1 MAIGLMLNNTIDFI
15 KYYGVDI
22 KKKFGQNFL
31 IDNNIIQKIIEAVD
45 VQNDD
50 IIIEIGP
57 GLGALTQFLFAAK
70 KLIAI
75 EIDRDLTKILNERFG
90 ARTNFEIINADVLK
104 LNLNELVNSHEH
116 VKIVSNLPYYISTAV
131 ITKCLELKNL
141 DSITVMVQKE
151 VGDRIFALPSTKS
164 YGSLSVLAQFYS
176 DLEVVTKVSPNCFIP
191 RPNVESSVIKFTMK
205 NENHHGIDEKFLFEF
220 VRCAFSKRRKT
231 LVNCLS
237 DSHGLSKQKITD
249 ILIQNNLDKNIR
261 GEALS
266 LELFISLSMQLKNL
280 IRAN

>member
-1 MAIGLMLNNTIDFI
+1 MLNNTIDFI

-31 IDNNIIQKIIEAVD
+31 TDNNIIQKIIEAVD

-90 ARTNFEIINADVLK
+90 SRTNFEIINADVLK
-104 LNLNELVNSHEH
+104 LNLNELAASGSRL
-116 VKIVSNLPYYISTAV
+116 KIVSNLPYYISTAV

-176 DLEVVTKVSPNCFIP
+176 NLKVVTKVSPNCFIP
-191 RPNVESSVIKFTMK
+191 RPNIESTVIKFTMK
-205 NENHHGIDEKFLFEF
+205 NENHHGIDKKFLFEF

-237 DSHGLSKQKITD
+237 DFHGLSKQKITD

-266 LELFISLSMQLKNL
+266 LELFISLSKQLQNS